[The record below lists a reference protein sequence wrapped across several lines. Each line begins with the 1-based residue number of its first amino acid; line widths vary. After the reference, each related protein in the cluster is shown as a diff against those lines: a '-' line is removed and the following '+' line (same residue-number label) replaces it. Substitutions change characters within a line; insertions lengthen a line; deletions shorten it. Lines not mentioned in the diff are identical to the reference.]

1 MWLTDKKMKKCP
13 KNDVFRNNAR
23 SGPWWDPIRTF
34 YGAQSMSIVISTQYG
49 YGKVSNIFDFLKTST
64 S

>member
-1 MWLTDKKMKKCP
+1 MCLTDKKNEKCP

-23 SGPWWDPIRTF
+23 SGPWWDPMRTF
-34 YGAQSMSIVISTQYG
+34 YGTQSMSIVISTQNR
-49 YGKVSNIFDFLKTST
+49 YGKVFNIFYFLKTST